1 VPHAFLPSR
10 SHRSF
15 ALLTL
20 PYGNHAGI
28 TPIGSSVLKYDVTN
42 TKKDA
47 SGVIPMAEELQTL
60 MDAMFEQ
67 DGETSVLTFT
77 QKLVDSGMDD
87 QPITDESSW
96 IYAVGLPDNQWE
108 GTHKVHGSFFLPLEE
123 NCVTPVLEAPVPV
136 VASATGQATESG
148 LVMREDVTETTFP
161 LWVAHGWFMAIA
173 WSLVGPLAIGSAM
186 LRRLVGSNWYKIH
199 FYLNMMCV
207 VMTIVGFGLAV
218 AAIKMEQKP
227 HFVPKTSKDD
237 LDQVHHNAGLAIFII
252 VILQSVA
259 GYFRPPVAASAPSPM
274 LVPATVAKQLDD
286 DTDEQPKPNLKRAD
300 TRKTETEGETAHGK
314 VRFEDDVED
323 TPEAVET
330 RPSPSSQTTGSAGS
344 QDSPVVAVADAAPAQ
359 QKPKSPWVRKLW
371 EMQHRLTGA
380 VVVGL
385 AWYNCHSGYQLMGDT
400 YDETQDYTVLFWI
413 VTGVIAGS
421 IFVLAYVARV

>member
-1 VPHAFLPSR
+1 VTNAY
-10 SHRSF
+10 
-15 ALLTL
+15 
-20 PYGNHAGI
+20 PYGYCTAI

-47 SGVIPMAEELQTL
+47 SGVTAMAEELQTL
-60 MDAMFEQ
+60 MDTTFEQ

-96 IYAVGLPDNQWE
+96 IFAVGLPDNQWE
-108 GTHKVHGSFFLPLEE
+108 GSHKVHGSFFLPLEE
-123 NCVTPVLEAPVPV
+123 NCMAPVIAAPVPV
-136 VASATGQATESG
+136 VASATGQASGSG

-161 LWVAHGWFMAIA
+161 LWVAHGWFLAIA
-173 WSLVGPLAIGSAM
+173 WGLVGPLAIGSAM

-218 AAIKMEQKP
+218 SAIKMEQKP
-227 HFVPKTSKDD
+227 HFTPKTSPDD
-237 LDQVHHNAGLAIFII
+237 QGQVHHNAGLAIFII

-259 GYFRPPVAASAPSPM
+259 GYFRPPVVAPPRVETPSA
-274 LVPATVAKQLDD
+274 VEKEAKQLDD
-286 DTDEQPKPNLKRAD
+286 DGDKQQKPNLKRLD
-300 TRKTETEGETAHGK
+300 TRKTETEGETSHGK
-314 VRFEDDVED
+314 VRFEDDEED

-330 RPSPSSQTTGSAGS
+330 RAAPSNEGSNETSDLEGS
-344 QDSPVVAVADAAPAQ
+344 QDSPAVAVADATPAQ
-359 QKPKSPWVRKLW
+359 QKLKSPCVRKLW
-371 EMQHRLTGA
+371 EMQHRLIGA

-400 YDETQDYTVLFWI
+400 YDETQNYTVLFWS
-413 VTGVIAGS
+413 VTGAIAGS